1 MVKSNIFPPLMADPV
16 RAGFPSPAE
25 HYIEKPLDLN
35 EYLFRHPEAS
45 YMVRAAGDSMRDA
58 GIMPGDILS
67 VDRSLDFFDG
77 AIVIASVNGEFTV
90 KYLRMRN
97 GKVFLEPANPAY
109 PVIEFSEND
118 DVRCWGVV
126 TGLVRKFYTATATFS
141 PVKAPEKTASPRPDA
156 RQSGLI
162 INLGTRQKYKSK
174 LLSGK

>member
-77 AIVIASVNGEFTV
+77 AIIIALVDGEFTV
-90 KYLRMRN
+90 KYLRKKDN
-97 GKVFLEPANPAY
+97 QTYLEAANPA
-109 PVIEFSEND
+109 F
-118 DVRCWGVV
+118 
-126 TGLVRKFYTATATFS
+126 
-141 PVKAPEKTASPRPDA
+141 AP
-156 RQSGLI
+156 
-162 INLGTRQKYKSK
+162 
-174 LLSGK
+174 